1 MTLCNVRWL
10 EPGMAGPEERPGEGG
25 GSQAIALMEH
35 SQKYIDFFLLQNVSS
50 NHFWGYITYLTTL
63 FLDYTKITCII
74 WEGAAWRVRED
85 VPGVCE
91 AAVPMLCLPLF
102 FVRPGHCC
110 PSGSGA
116 AVSSS
121 RDSLRCLRSR
131 GMEVPPGLLSSL
143 FPAVHPSMFIRLSFL
158 LHRNFLN

>member
-1 MTLCNVRWL
+1 MTLCNIRWL
-10 EPGMAGPEERPGEGG
+10 EPGMGGPEERPGEGG
-25 GSQAIALMEH
+25 GSQAIALMENNK
-35 SQKYIDFFLLQNVSS
+35 KYVDFFFLLQNVSS
-50 NHFWGYITYLTTL
+50 NHFWGCITYLTTL
-63 FLDYTKITCII
+63 LNYTKITCII

-91 AAVPMLCLPLF
+91 AAVQMLCLPFF
-102 FVRPGHCC
+102 FVQPRHCC

-143 FPAVHPSMFIRLSFL
+143 FPAVHLSLFICLSFL
-158 LHRNFLN
+158 LYRSFLN